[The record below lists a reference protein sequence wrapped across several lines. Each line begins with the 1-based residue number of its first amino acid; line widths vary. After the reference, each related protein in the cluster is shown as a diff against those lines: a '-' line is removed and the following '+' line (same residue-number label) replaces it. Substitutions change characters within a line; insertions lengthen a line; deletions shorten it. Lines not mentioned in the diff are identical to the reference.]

1 MCGYC
6 IENNSFFMI
15 ARVQSGSEQ
24 FSDVLSQNHLGTI
37 GYLQN
42 CPDIHANLA
51 ATPTDMAT
59 DGLIPTIIACR
70 GMETLMKQGFTSD
83 AYQTLL
89 KTPAYVAAIE
99 TFTAEAEQINHR
111 PQDPRFDLTA
121 FGWTENRRTY
131 IEPGY
136 LEAQLQQWS
145 IQDAKSLHKQYVDFR
160 LKGIGLHRN
169 DLDERFKQTGV
180 LDPIEDICAE
190 DRHALIA
197 HFPAFWG
204 ALLWLGWHPDGMPYL
219 WEVVTNDPIGVPD
232 FYALELWMQRQAALQ
247 TYDRFG
253 IAPFLKDIASVRA
266 DLFQFIGLLRPVS
279 GEDKS
284 SLLTALNR
292 LEVDDLVGAN
302 FSLRPWVEQGDLQ
315 VS

>member
-6 IENNSFFMI
+6 IEYNAFVMI
-15 ARVQSGSEQ
+15 ASVQSGSDQ
-24 FSDVLSQNHLGTI
+24 FADFLQDHLGTI
-37 GYLQN
+37 GYLQD
-42 CPDIHANLA
+42 CPDIHAILA
-51 ATPTDMAT
+51 AMPTDVAT
-59 DGLIPTIIACR
+59 AGLIPTIIACR
-70 GMETLMKQGFTSD
+70 GMETLMKQGFPSV
-83 AYQTLL
+83 AYQTFL
-89 KTPAYVAAIE
+89 KNPAYVAAIE
-99 TFTAEAEQINHR
+99 TFTEEAGQINQH
-111 PQDPRFDLTA
+111 PQEPRFDLTA
-121 FGWTENRRTY
+121 FGWTEDRRTY

-136 LEAQLQQWS
+136 LEEQLQQWS
-145 IQDAKSLHKQYVDFR
+145 LHDAKSLHKQYVDFR

-190 DRHALIA
+190 DRHALVA

-204 ALLWLGWHPDGMPYL
+204 ALLWLGRHPDGMPYL

-232 FYALELWMQRQAALQ
+232 FYGLELWIQRQAALQ

-253 IAPFLKDIASVRA
+253 IAPFLKDIASVRG

-284 SLLTALNR
+284 SLLTALNQ
-292 LEVDDLVGAN
+292 LEVNDIVGTD
-302 FSLRPWVEQGDLQ
+302 FSLRRWLEQGDLQ
-315 VS
+315 VA